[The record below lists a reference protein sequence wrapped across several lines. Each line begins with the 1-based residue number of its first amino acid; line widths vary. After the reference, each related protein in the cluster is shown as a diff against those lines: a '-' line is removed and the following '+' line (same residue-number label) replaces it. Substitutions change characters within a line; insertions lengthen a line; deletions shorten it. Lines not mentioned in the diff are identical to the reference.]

1 MQPPPCA
8 HLIRRCVVVVCVCV
22 CVSGGGRGADLH
34 PEDAG
39 ADRVPKGQE
48 GTSLPA
54 RPRLASDSFLT
65 RF

>member
-22 CVSGGGRGADLH
+22 CVCPGVVGEQIYTQKMRALTEFLKVKKVRAFR
-34 PEDAG
+34 P
-39 ADRVPKGQE
+39 VPD
-48 GTSLPA
+48 SLP
-54 RPRLASDSFLT
+54 T